1 MDMHGLLELQAIF
14 HGLFRGSC
22 SHGRDSGNECD
33 QSVEDGDVDGEDG
46 DIAILICLHIFIDV
60 FFLIF

>member
-1 MDMHGLLELQAIF
+1 MKHGLLKLQAIF

-33 QSVEDGDVDGEDG
+33 QSVEDGEVDGEDG
-46 DIAILICLHIFIDV
+46 DILNHFDMFACFH
-60 FFLIF
+60 